1 MNQVAGMPC
10 FSNSARMRA
19 APITPNSPR
28 DSGVGVVMPRAIQ
41 PESAS
46 KSKLMQAMCFAMGSM
61 INAARPARDKGYH
74 AAGVFRMAERR
85 RILIVGAGAIGGLYA
100 AYLAKVAEV
109 AVLDTNRAHVDAIRK
124 DGLKLTGCT
133 ESATKLAA
141 FASAAEM
148 GKRSFDAAIILVKSQ
163 ATETAFASIRPAL
176 EGRPVLVTFQNGMG
190 NEELLMRLTDLD
202 VAHGVSFEAARHD
215 GPGRVHHLVHGEDS
229 WLGPARGKVESVAW
243 LGELMTRSGLP
254 TKVVADPRGAIW
266 GKFIFNSVMN
276 PVGAIVMGVNAARYE
291 VPEMRALIDDM
302 AAECVRVAEALG
314 IRLEFDPMYLVKKTR
329 AGESPLTQHAGSMA
343 QDLEAGRETE
353 LEAMTGY
360 VVTKAKEL
368 GVPVPVTE
376 SVYRMA
382 KGVEYA
388 ARLKRESN

>member
-1 MNQVAGMPC
+1 M
-10 FSNSARMRA
+10 
-19 APITPNSPR
+19 T
-28 DSGVGVVMPRAIQ
+28 
-41 PESAS
+41 
-46 KSKLMQAMCFAMGSM
+46 
-61 INAARPARDKGYH
+61 NAARPARDRGYH
-74 AAGVFRMAERR
+74 AAEVFRVAERR

-100 AYLAKVAEV
+100 AYLAKVADV

-124 DGLKLTGCT
+124 DGLKLSGHT

-148 GKRSFDAAIILVKSQ
+148 GRRALDATIILVKSQ
-163 ATETAFASIRPAL
+163 ATEAAFASIRPVL

-190 NEELLMRLTDLD
+190 NEELLMALTDLD
-202 VAHGVSFEAARHD
+202 VAHGVSFEAARYD

-254 TKVVADPRGAIW
+254 TKVIADPRGAIW

-276 PVGAIVMGVNAARYE
+276 PIGAIVQGVNAARYE
-291 VPEMRALIDDM
+291 VPEMRALIDEM
-302 AAECVRVAEALG
+302 AAECIRVAEALG
-314 IRLEFDPMYLVKKTR
+314 IRLAFDPMYLVKKIR
-329 AGESPLTQHAGSMA
+329 AGESPLTRHAGSMA
-343 QDLEAGRETE
+343 QDIEAGRETE

-360 VVTKAKEL
+360 VVRKAREL

-382 KGVEYA
+382 KGVEYV
-388 ARLKRESN
+388 ARVKRADA

>member
-1 MNQVAGMPC
+1 MTG
-10 FSNSARMRA
+10 
-19 APITPNSPR
+19 
-28 DSGVGVVMPRAIQ
+28 
-41 PESAS
+41 
-46 KSKLMQAMCFAMGSM
+46 
-61 INAARPARDKGYH
+61 
-74 AAGVFRMAERR
+74 RR
-85 RILIVGAGAIGGLYA
+85 HILVVGAGAIGGLYA
-100 AYLAKVAEV
+100 AYLAKVADV
-109 AVLDTNRAHVDAIRK
+109 TVLDTNRAHVDAIRQN
-124 DGLKLTGCT
+124 GLKLAGCT
-133 ESATKLAA
+133 ESVTKLAA

-148 GKRSFDAAIILVKSQ
+148 GKRRFDAVIILVKSQ
-163 ATETAFASIRPAL
+163 ATEAAFDSIRSGL

-190 NEELLMRLTDLD
+190 NEELLARISDLD
-202 VAHGVSFEAARHD
+202 VAHGVSFEAARYD

-229 WLGPARGKVESVAW
+229 WLGPARGKMESIAW

-276 PVGAIVMGVNAARYE
+276 PIGAIVQGVNAARYE

-302 AAECVRVAEALG
+302 AAECMRVAEALG
-314 IRLEFDPMYLVKKTR
+314 IRLEFDPMYLVKKFR
-329 AGESPLTQHAGSMA
+329 SGEIPLSKHAGSMA
-343 QDLEAGRETE
+343 QDLAAGRETE

-360 VVTKAKEL
+360 IVKKAKEL

-388 ARLKRESN
+388 AKTERVSRPDQRPRRSG

>member
-1 MNQVAGMPC
+1 
-10 FSNSARMRA
+10 
-19 APITPNSPR
+19 
-28 DSGVGVVMPRAIQ
+28 
-41 PESAS
+41 
-46 KSKLMQAMCFAMGSM
+46 M
-61 INAARPARDKGYH
+61 INTARPARDKGYH
-74 AAGVFRMAERR
+74 AAGVFRMTERR

-109 AVLDTNRAHVDAIRK
+109 AVLDTNRTHVAAIRK
-124 DGLKLTGCT
+124 DGLKLTGRT

-148 GKRSFDAAIILVKSQ
+148 GKRRFDAAIILVKSQ
-163 ATETAFASIRPAL
+163 ATEAAFESIRSGL

-190 NEELLMRLTDLD
+190 NEDLLMGLTDLD
-202 VAHGVSFEAARHD
+202 VAHGVSFEAARYD
-215 GPGRVHHLVHGEDS
+215 GPGRVHHLVHGENS
-229 WLGPARGKVESVAW
+229 WLGPARGKVESIAW
-243 LGELMTRSGLP
+243 LGELMTLSGLP

-276 PVGAIVMGVNAARYE
+276 PIGAIVQGVNAARYE

-302 AAECVRVAEALG
+302 AAECIRVAEALG
-314 IRLEFDPMYLVKKTR
+314 IRLAFDPMYLVKKTR
-329 AGESPLTQHAGSMA
+329 SGESPLTEHAGSMA

-360 VVTKAKEL
+360 IVRKAKEL

-388 ARLKRESN
+388 ARAKREGA